1 MKEEYDKRH
10 NVKQPTFKVG
20 QKVLLRDER
29 VRPGSDQVLT
39 QRPYCGPYFIS
50 DIIASDGIG
59 EAYKLIHVQ
68 SGRSIKS
75 LVSGDRLK
83 HYEVDDREKLNE
95 RLPGVSI
102 TPSEVKPVNDRDDGF
117 EPAVRIT
124 RQRVK
129 NKQREYLVLFADGSS
144 WWCSDVTPALLQ
156 QFRLKQAQK
165 RRRRK

>member
-1 MKEEYDKRH
+1 M
-10 NVKQPTFKVG
+10 T
-20 QKVLLRDER
+20 
-29 VRPGSDQVLT
+29 
-39 QRPYCGPYFIS
+39 
-50 DIIASDGIG
+50 DGIG

-83 HYEVDDREKLNE
+83 HYEVDNREKLTE
-95 RLPGVSI
+95 RLPGVSAP
-102 TPSEVKPVNDRDDGF
+102 PSEVKPVNDRNDGF
-117 EPAVRIT
+117 EPAIRIT

-129 NKQREYLVLFADGSS
+129 DRQREYLVLFGDGSS

>member
-1 MKEEYDKRH
+1 MDR
-10 NVKQPTFKVG
+10 
-20 QKVLLRDER
+20 
-29 VRPGSDQVLT
+29 
-39 QRPYCGPYFIS
+39 FIIA
-50 DIIASDGIG
+50 DTIASDGIG
-59 EAYKLIHVQ
+59 EAYKLIDVQ

-83 HYEVDDREKLNE
+83 HYEVDNREKLIE
-95 RLPGVSI
+95 RLPGVL
-102 TPSEVKPVNDRDDGF
+102 TPPSEVKPVNDRNDGF
-117 EPAVRIT
+117 EPAIRIT

-129 NKQREYLVLFADGSS
+129 NRQREYLVLFADGSS